1 MPCQS
6 QNNSTNLILL
16 CSSSNKGNR
25 EMLYNTLGNYYM
37 EILNKTLM
45 TLRQTMRIHEKNK
58 VMDQMKLQ
66 SNA

>member
-1 MPCQS
+1 
-6 QNNSTNLILL
+6 
-16 CSSSNKGNR
+16 
-25 EMLYNTLGNYYM
+25 MLYNTLGNYYM